1 MTNNVRTMTKD
12 NWLKV
17 GRGALIAVG
26 GALLTYL
33 AQFISDTDFGQW
45 TPVVVSLGGILINMG
60 REYLKK

>member
-1 MTNNVRTMTKD
+1 MDNKMTMTKD

-17 GRGALIAVG
+17 GKGALIAVG
-26 GALLTYL
+26 GALLTYA